1 MKITK
6 EQFKGIVKE
15 VMIDESEYQEF
26 FKRALEKAGKSI
38 PDMSDEE
45 KKAFFN
51 KIDAAWDG
59 KGEKKNEGNAFGA
72 AVTKAKE
79 EGDDEFEVDGEKFK
93 VESVNESRESDI
105 IAKIEKL
112 RVASNAGKI
121 TGDQFLDKF
130 FPLWK
135 ELKSMKKESIDEA
148 MASGAWV
155 GIEKTPKGPKLVKTF
170 KSGNEA
176 KAWVMKSPGGH
187 SIMTK
192 KQWDVSE
199 GTSVNEA
206 KYPTSLYVNS
216 IIYGQGFTGLKGIEG
231 GKYYKVVEMD
241 DTTATLAPCD
251 QKGKITGS
259 KKVRHKLSSLEGGIK
274 TAKRGDENGIV
285 IESVNE
291 ASKKPTIKVVNKLK
305 NEQGIQIVVT
315 KTTKG
320 DTMYG
325 GFVVRG
331 KLQKVIPVGANNSKE
346 GVQKRALQIWDEFG
360 KQLGESVNEAGNDGF
375 NWPPV
380 LDKFKGKEIDKV
392 EAEYKASLDKSSA
405 ILDKQRQLI
414 RTTLGNK
421 FEFPWEN
428 YDKWPAKLKAEVQK
442 LNSQI
447 DKEREKQPAMFKKL
461 MQARGTWR

>member
-1 MKITK
+1 
-6 EQFKGIVKE
+6 
-15 VMIDESEYQEF
+15 
-26 FKRALEKAGKSI
+26 
-38 PDMSDEE
+38 MSDEE

-51 KIDAAWDG
+51 KIDAAWDA
-59 KGEKKNEGNAFGA
+59 KGEKNEELTGNQH
-72 AVTKAKE
+72 KL
-79 EGDDEFEVDGEKFK
+79 DVDGDGEI
-93 VESVNESRESDI
+93 EASDL
-105 IAKIEKL
+105 AAL
-112 RVASNAGKI
+112 RAGK
-121 TGDQFLDKF
+121 T
-130 FPLWK
+130 
-135 ELKSMKKESIDEA
+135 DEA

-192 KQWDVSE
+192 KDWDVSE
-199 GTSVNEA
+199 GT
-206 KYPTSLYVNS
+206 
-216 IIYGQGFTGLKGIEG
+216 
-231 GKYYKVVEMD
+231 
-241 DTTATLAPCD
+241 
-251 QKGKITGS
+251 
-259 KKVRHKLSSLEGGIK
+259 
-274 TAKRGDENGIV
+274 
-285 IESVNE
+285 SVNE

-305 NEQGIQIVVT
+305 NEEGIQIVVT

-360 KQLGESVNEAGNDGF
+360 KQLGESVNEAGDERF
-375 NWPPV
+375 DWPPV

>member
-6 EQFKGIVKE
+6 DQFKGIVRE

-51 KIDAAWDG
+51 KIDAAWDA
-59 KGEKKNEGNAFGA
+59 KGEKNEELTGNQH
-72 AVTKAKE
+72 KL
-79 EGDDEFEVDGEKFK
+79 DVDGDGEI
-93 VESVNESRESDI
+93 EASDL
-105 IAKIEKL
+105 AAL
-112 RVASNAGKI
+112 RAGK
-121 TGDQFLDKF
+121 TN
-130 FPLWK
+130 
-135 ELKSMKKESIDEA
+135 EA

-155 GIEKTPKGPKLVKTF
+155 GLEKTPKGPKLVKTF

-192 KQWDVSE
+192 KDWDVSE
-199 GTSVNEA
+199 GN
-206 KYPTSLYVNS
+206 
-216 IIYGQGFTGLKGIEG
+216 
-231 GKYYKVVEMD
+231 
-241 DTTATLAPCD
+241 
-251 QKGKITGS
+251 
-259 KKVRHKLSSLEGGIK
+259 
-274 TAKRGDENGIV
+274 
-285 IESVNE
+285 SVNE
-291 ASKKPTIKVVNKLK
+291 ASKKPTIKVVSKLK
-305 NEQGIQIVVT
+305 PEQGIQIVVT

-360 KQLGESVNEAGNDGF
+360 KQLGESVNEDSGPLKLKGIKINKKSPVTFVLEVSFLIGNEVVMSYLTTGTSQDAQKLKSKIEKAFSSGKIVSPSGIGYYAYNESVNEAGDERF
-375 NWPPV
+375 DWPPV